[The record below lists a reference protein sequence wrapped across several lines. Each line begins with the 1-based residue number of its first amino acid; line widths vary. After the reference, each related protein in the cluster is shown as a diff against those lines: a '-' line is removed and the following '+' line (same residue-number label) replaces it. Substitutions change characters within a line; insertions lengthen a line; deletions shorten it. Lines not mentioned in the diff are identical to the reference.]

1 MMVNSKEF
9 KKWKKQEI
17 QNIFTEMNKIK
28 LVFNMIWPA
37 SEKVL
42 RDKSFN
48 IAKNPKYD
56 WYQRDIASMVYD
68 FFIKKSSGSV
78 VMSNQQ
84 IADKLHKPIIKNFF
98 LKKHIHH
105 LKTMFGLL
113 I

>member
-1 MMVNSKEF
+1 MMLNSKEF
-9 KKWKKQEI
+9 KKLKKQEI

-28 LVFNMIWPA
+28 LVFNMIWPV

-56 WYQRDIASMVYD
+56 WYQRDIASMLYD
-68 FFIKKSSGSV
+68 FFIKNPQV
-78 VMSNQQ
+78 VLLYQINKLQINFINQ
-84 IADKLHKPIIKNFF
+84 L
-98 LKKHIHH
+98 LKKFKKEKHIHH